1 MLVGAG
7 ANITVQA
14 GEDGILL
21 VDTGVAELSEKV
33 LDAIWPL
40 SKKPLVYIIN
50 TSDQADHVGGNEKI
64 GNAGR
69 PVSTVGQ
76 VRMFYRND
84 SLRQLKDRS
93 APADP
98 SLSAPGAYIIAF
110 STVLERMSAPAGTA
124 APTPEAAWPND
135 TYSETQKNLYFNGE
149 AVQVFHQPGNT
160 DGNSIVMFR
169 RSDVISAGDLVDL
182 TSYPV
187 IDVEKG
193 GSIQAVID
201 GLNRLKL
208 MAVPAETR
216 KGER

>member
-1 MLVGAG
+1 
-7 ANITVQA
+7 
-14 GEDGILL
+14 
-21 VDTGVAELSEKV
+21 
-33 LDAIWPL
+33 
-40 SKKPLVYIIN
+40 
-50 TSDQADHVGGNEKI
+50 
-64 GNAGR
+64 
-69 PVSTVGQ
+69 
-76 VRMFYRND
+76 MFYRND
-84 SLRQLKDRS
+84 WLRRLKDRNS
-93 APADP
+93 AADP

-110 STVLERMSAPAGTA
+110 SKVLERMSAPAGTV

-208 MAVPAETR
+208 MAVPAE
-216 KGER
+216 